1 MAIYRLKDDRLYP
14 FHPRQVRD
22 GLYEEEIE
30 DLVWRFPEEV
40 VGEPLFLVGRQQVV
54 EGGSRPDIIALDD
67 DARVVVVEVKRE
79 FDRRQLAQALEYAGW
94 AQTTSLDEVAG
105 VYQHQYG
112 EDSDFFEA
120 WREWGASKIPRIL
133 NPYPR
138 MVVVARDFHERT
150 RAALDFMQTAG
161 MSVEVRTVTIHA
173 DRDDTIIEVGGVD
186 VPSPQ
191 TLPTARPTQGDAE
204 RRYRHFGISLQDLVG
219 AGLVVPGERLRF
231 ARPRLG
237 RVYWGNITNDGIG
250 IELDGQEF
258 SSPSAA
264 AMAAAQVGSYDGWYA
279 WAVERDGDWVKL
291 VELRARLLQVED
303 GTEEVATDNK
313 ESTDTNDI
321 YSLVDRNGSVRS
333 TWDTDRRSAIR
344 LGSAIAHDGDRLL
357 DAQHQI
363 VGTYTVRGSYG
374 GSTVTDVE
382 VLFDGV
388 LIRAGGE
395 VLPESS

>member
-1 MAIYRLKDDRLYP
+1 
-14 FHPRQVRD
+14 
-22 GLYEEEIE
+22 
-30 DLVWRFPEEV
+30 
-40 VGEPLFLVGRQQVV
+40 
-54 EGGSRPDIIALDD
+54 
-67 DARVVVVEVKRE
+67 
-79 FDRRQLAQALEYAGW
+79 
-94 AQTTSLDEVAG
+94 
-105 VYQHQYG
+105 
-112 EDSDFFEA
+112 
-120 WREWGASKIPRIL
+120 
-133 NPYPR
+133 
-138 MVVVARDFHERT
+138 
-150 RAALDFMQTAG
+150 
-161 MSVEVRTVTIHA
+161 
-173 DRDDTIIEVGGVD
+173 
-186 VPSPQ
+186 
-191 TLPTARPTQGDAE
+191 
-204 RRYRHFGISLQDLVG
+204 
-219 AGLVVPGERLRF
+219 
-231 ARPRLG
+231 
-237 RVYWGNITNDGIG
+237 
-250 IELDGQEF
+250 
-258 SSPSAA
+258 
-264 AMAAAQVGSYDGWYA
+264 MAAAQVGSYDGWYA